1 MTLFFPL
8 LKPEVTT
15 KKDQLVGEA
24 LNCLRNSIQCTTAC
38 KREDISLN
46 VVALLQVLMEH
57 SGVHLFGGEE
67 VEVPEYLTS
76 DPAHC

>member
-1 MTLFFPL
+1 MYNSLQ
-8 LKPEVTT
+8 
-15 KKDQLVGEA
+15 KKD
-24 LNCLRNSIQCTTAC
+24 
-38 KREDISLN
+38 ISPN